1 MRTRLNTKQRLI
13 FLRRP
18 HPATPWLVVAI
29 IVVALLWG
37 AA

>member
-1 MRTRLNTKQRLI
+1 MRMRLNNKPRLI

-18 HPATPWLVVAI
+18 HAATPWLVVAL